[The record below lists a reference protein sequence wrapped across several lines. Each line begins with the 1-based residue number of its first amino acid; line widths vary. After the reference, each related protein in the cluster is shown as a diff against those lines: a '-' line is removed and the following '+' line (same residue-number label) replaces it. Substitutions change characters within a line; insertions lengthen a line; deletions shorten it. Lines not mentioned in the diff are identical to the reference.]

1 MFASRLLH
9 LVNGV

>member
-1 MFASRLLH
+1 MFLH